1 MDTAIQCI
9 YRDLDYAK
17 SLIKPRTGKTIEGTD
32 GHPAVGIEEDEEEE
46 NEESW
51 TFVGGDEPDPEFLTR
66 KLSETFAGLGAG
78 APLAGPG
85 SVAPAARVPTA
96 LGNVAL
102 KTGTTTGGAGTSLG
116 VVRGD

>member
-1 MDTAIQCI
+1 M
-9 YRDLDYAK
+9 
-17 SLIKPRTGKTIEGTD
+17 
-32 GHPAVGIEEDEEEE
+32 GIEDDDEEE

-85 SVAPAARVPTA
+85 SAGFGGRPPVA
-96 LGNVAL
+96 LGNIAL
-102 KTGTTTGGAGTSLG
+102 KTGTTASGTGTSLE

>member
-9 YRDLDYAK
+9 YRDLEYAK
-17 SLIKPRTGKTIEGTD
+17 SLIKPRTGKTVEGTD
-32 GHPAVGIEEDEEEE
+32 GHPAVGVEDDEEE

-78 APLAGPG
+78 APIAGPG
-85 SVAPAARVPTA
+85 SAGFGGKQPAP
-96 LGNVAL
+96 LGNIAMKL
-102 KTGTTTGGAGTSLG
+102 GATSAGGASLE
-116 VVRGD
+116 VPRET